1 MTVDYISVPLGIAAV
16 VTAIFRLA
24 SRKRYVTVHPTVLA
38 LSLGSAL
45 LLRSPWFG
53 DVVLDHLFYALSG
66 IRNVPDVLGHLII
79 FVAICA
85 VLGYV
90 AYAVEYPF
98 SLWPAYV
105 LLGCMSS
112 ICVLVFLSSSAV
124 GVDTT
129 NIVLLSD
136 MTAYGVLFSVA
147 MFIAH
152 FAIVIVLSYALRNGT
167 LPRTS
172 SAMLVGA
179 VSGLLM
185 VVHRVLVVAAPSLE
199 NVAYGPITWSL
210 SLVCIGGYTAAV
222 VGMSWSLR
230 SC

>member
-172 SAMLVGA
+172 SAMLVGQCP
-179 VSGLLM
+179 G
-185 VVHRVLVVAAPSLE
+185 
-199 NVAYGPITWSL
+199 
-210 SLVCIGGYTAAV
+210 C
-222 VGMSWSLR
+222 
-230 SC
+230 